1 MALDDI
7 LRKIESDAKQDASAL
22 ADEGRREADAVLAAA
37 RARAEAERARLE
49 SIAAQRA
56 DEERNRIVTLA
67 KLSARRDL
75 LAEKQRLIERV
86 FDETH
91 KRLAAMPADAY
102 RQFIKSALLS
112 SVETGDEEVV
122 IGEDE
127 SRIDQAFLD
136 DVSRAIR
143 GGAKLMLSSERRRI
157 DGGFILKRGKTETNS
172 TLATIIR
179 AAREEYESEVAAI
192 LFGADKE

>member
-22 ADEGRREADAVLAAA
+22 VDEGRREADAVLAAA

-122 IGEDE
+122 IGGDE

-136 DVSRAIR
+136 DVSRAIG
-143 GGAKLMLSSERRRI
+143 GGAKLVLSSERRRI

>member
-179 AAREEYESEVAAI
+179 AAREEHESEVAAI

>member
-22 ADEGRREADAVLAAA
+22 VDEGRREADAVLAAA

-91 KRLAAMPADAY
+91 KRLGAMPADAY

-136 DVSRAIR
+136 DVSRAIG
-143 GGAKLMLSSERRRI
+143 GGAKLVLSSERRRI

>member
-22 ADEGRREADAVLAAA
+22 VDEGRREADAVLAAA

-136 DVSRAIR
+136 DVSRAIG
-143 GGAKLMLSSERRRI
+143 GGAKLVLSSERRRI

>member
-22 ADEGRREADAVLAAA
+22 VDDGRREADAVLAAA

-143 GGAKLMLSSERRRI
+143 GGAKLVLSSERRRI

>member
-22 ADEGRREADAVLAAA
+22 VDDGRREADAVLAAA